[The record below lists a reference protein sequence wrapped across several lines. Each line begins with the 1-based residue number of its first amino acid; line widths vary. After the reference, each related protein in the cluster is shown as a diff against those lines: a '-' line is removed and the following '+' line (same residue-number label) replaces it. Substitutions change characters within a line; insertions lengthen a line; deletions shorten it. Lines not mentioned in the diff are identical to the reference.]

1 MAIYHFSARVIG
13 RGQGRS
19 VVAAAAYRSGMRLH
33 DERLGQS
40 FDYAGKTGV
49 VHSEILLP
57 EGAPRHWSAPSG
69 EAQRVARA
77 ALWNAVEA
85 GERRKDSQLARDIEI
100 ALPRELGQAEAIR
113 LARDFVAEQF
123 VARGMVADLNVHW
136 GRSQDGGEQPHA
148 HVLLTMR
155 RIEGE
160 GFGRK
165 EVAWND
171 RALLR
176 GWRERWAELAN
187 ERLAE
192 AGHDRRIDH
201 RSLAAQD
208 LELAPQNKIGPA
220 GARREARG
228 EDAERAA
235 EHRAIARANGARLL
249 ADPGLALR
257 ALTGQQS
264 TFTRGDLARLVHRQS
279 DGAEQFAA
287 VMAAVQAHP
296 ELVRVGRDGRGQER
310 FSTREMVVLEAAM
323 VADAAALSDRT
334 THAVALERRQAALAG
349 TVLGEEQRLA
359 FGYATR
365 SRDLV
370 AVVGYAGTGKSTLLG
385 VAREAWEGQGYRVRG
400 AALSGIAAEGLE
412 GGSGIA
418 SRTVHSLLHAWGEG
432 RDLLSARDVLVVD
445 EAGMIGSRQMAA
457 LLRQVR
463 SAGAKLVLVG
473 DPEQLQAI
481 EAGAAFRAIVDRV
494 GASEIR
500 TVVRQR
506 VGWQREATVAL
517 ARGRTEEAL
526 ERYRAG
532 GMVHGHATDA
542 AAMAAVVADW
552 DKARRAGVSRIMLA
566 HTRAAVEELNGRA
579 RRLLREAG
587 LLGEEREVATERGAR
602 SFAPGDRVYFL
613 RNDRGLGVKNGT
625 LGTVEAIGGGP
636 ADPRLTVRLDGP
648 GGVRRV
654 EVAPAEYGWIDH
666 GYAATVH
673 KAQSVTVERALVL
686 ATPGMDRH
694 LAYVALSRHRGRVEL
709 HWSVETFGSD
719 DQARLP
725 AVLGRER
732 AKDTTLDYGLEAE
745 GTTEPAWAYAERRGL
760 HPLAPASDIVVRRNA
775 SPAAPA
781 VAVPATLPRNVA
793 AAIAVADTLRARAE
807 ALREGGRELRRALEQ
822 DPAGVRRQARERL
835 EGGRL
840 RAALLAV
847 LPEVAELMGR
857 QAARLE
863 GMAETVAG
871 LPARLADGLRQAVS
885 SGAGETAAQREPRR
899 GRFAG
904 LRLQAALQAPVPSPV
919 VPPAGSREAGA
930 LRWAR
935 ELVSARAAAERM
947 RAAGL
952 PVLAHQERALE
963 EARRGLDAA
972 AGLALSRP
980 MEAALAARPQLAA
993 ELEGTGGA
1001 AVLGDLLR
1009 EARRAEAARAAVEE
1023 ARQTEL
1029 RAARERLLE
1038 EEVTTWVRRNLGR
1051 WKPVPAPTPG
1061 QERSEEGRLHA
1072 RQEAARAE
1080 LREKVAQLPE
1090 AALREAQARWARDAA
1105 WEAWRSARAARLSRS
1120 PGPGF
1125 GPGS

>member
-19 VVAAAAYRSGMRLH
+19 VVAAAAYRSGTRLR
-33 DERLGQS
+33 DERLGQG
-40 FDYAGKTGV
+40 FDYSGKAGV

-85 GERRKDSQLARDIEI
+85 AERRKDSQLARDIEL
-100 ALPRELGQAEAIR
+100 ALPRELSRAEAIR

-123 VARGMVADLNVHW
+123 VARGMAADLNLHW
-136 GRSQDGGEQPHA
+136 GRSRDGGEQPHA

-155 RIEGE
+155 RIAGE

-187 ERLAE
+187 ARLAE

-201 RSLAAQD
+201 RSLAAQG
-208 LELAPQNKIGPA
+208 LALMPQNKIGPA

-228 EDAERAA
+228 EDAERAE
-235 EHRAIARANGARLL
+235 EHRAIARANGDRLL
-249 ADPGLALR
+249 AEPELALR
-257 ALTGQQS
+257 ALTAQQS
-264 TFTRGDLARLVHRQS
+264 TFTRAELARLVHRQS

-310 FSTREMVVLEAAM
+310 FSTRAMVVLETAM
-323 VADAAALSDRT
+323 VADAAALSERT

-349 TVLGEEQRLA
+349 TALGEEQRLA
-359 FGYATR
+359 FGHATR

-432 RDLLSARDVLVVD
+432 RDPLSARDVLVVD

-587 LLGEEREVATERGAR
+587 LLGEEREVATERGPR

-625 LGTVEAIGGGP
+625 LGTVEAIGGE
-636 ADPRLTVRLDGP
+636 ATDPRLTVRLDGP

-709 HWSVETFGSD
+709 HWSAEAFGSD

-745 GTTEPAWAYAERRGL
+745 GTVEPARAYAERRGL
-760 HPLAPASDIVVRRNA
+760 HPLAPASDIVVQRD
-775 SPAAPA
+775 AAPE
-781 VAVPATLPRNVA
+781 AVPP
-793 AAIAVADTLRARAE
+793 
-807 ALREGGRELRRALEQ
+807 
-822 DPAGVRRQARERL
+822 
-835 EGGRL
+835 
-840 RAALLAV
+840 
-847 LPEVAELMGR
+847 
-857 QAARLE
+857 
-863 GMAETVAG
+863 
-871 LPARLADGLRQAVS
+871 
-885 SGAGETAAQREPRR
+885 GAGETATSPEPQR

-904 LRLQAALQAPVPSPV
+904 LRLRTTPEAPEPEPSPVAPVP
-919 VPPAGSREAGA
+919 PAEAPEDEE

-935 ELVSARAAAERM
+935 ALVSARAAVERM
-947 RAAGL
+947 QAAGL

-963 EARRGLDAA
+963 AARRGLDTA

-980 MEAALAARPQLAA
+980 LEAVLAARPQLAV
-993 ELEGTGGA
+993 ELEGAGGA

-1009 EARRAEAARAAVEE
+1009 EARWAEAARAAAED
-1023 ARQTEL
+1023 ARQVEL
-1029 RAARERLLE
+1029 QAARERLLE
-1038 EEVTTWVRRNLGR
+1038 EAVTAWTRRHLGR
-1051 WKPVPAPTPG
+1051 WKPVPAPAPG
-1061 QERSEEGRLHA
+1061 QEQSEEGRLHA
-1072 RQEAARAE
+1072 RQEAARAG
-1080 LREKVAQLPE
+1080 LRETVAKLPE
-1090 AALREAQARWARDAA
+1090 AALQEAQARWAREAA
-1105 WEAWRSARAARLSRS
+1105 WETWRSARAARLSRS